1 MNPGGWLAQLRGT
14 DLRELELSSLGS
26 WPTPL
31 KTLAAALLL
40 LVVLA
45 TGYGLYLNPHLRQL
59 QQVGHEETRLKQQFA
74 LKARQVANLELYR
87 EQLASLRNSFE
98 QLLRQLPSDSEVPG
112 LLEDISRLGLGRGL
126 AFEAIKLQPE
136 VPRPFYVELPIQ
148 ITVTG
153 GYHDLATFVSG
164 VAGLPRI
171 VTLHDF
177 QLRPLEPGDP
187 ARLRLSIGARTYRYD
202 RPEPRS

>member
-1 MNPGGWLAQLRGT
+1 MNPGGWLAQMRGA

-31 KTLAAALLL
+31 KTLAATLLL

-45 TGYGLYLNPHLRQL
+45 TGYGLYLSPHLRQL
-59 QQVGHEETRLKQQFA
+59 QQVRHEETRLKQQFA
-74 LKARQVANLELYR
+74 IKARQVANLELYR

-112 LLEDISRLGLGRGL
+112 LLEDISRLGLGSGL
-126 AFEAIKLQPE
+126 VFEAIKLQPE

-177 QLRPLEPGDP
+177 QLRPLESGDP
-187 ARLRLSIGARTYRYD
+187 ARLRLSIEARTYRYD

>member
-1 MNPGGWLAQLRGT
+1 MNPGGWLAQMRGT

-31 KTLAAALLL
+31 KTLAATLLL

-45 TGYGLYLNPHLRQL
+45 TGYGLYLSPHLRQL
-59 QQVGHEETRLKQQFA
+59 QQVRHEETRLRQQFA
-74 LKARQVANLELYR
+74 IKARQVANLELYR

-98 QLLRQLPSDSEVPG
+98 QLLRQLPGDSEVPG
-112 LLEDISRLGLGRGL
+112 LLEDISRLGLGSGL

-177 QLRPLEPGDP
+177 QLRPLESGDP